1 MPTMSTLRIDDGELA
16 CIGLGANLGEARA
29 TLQAA
34 IDALAAL
41 PSTRLVAVSPF
52 YRTAPIDS
60 SGPDYINA
68 VALLRT
74 GLAPHELLHRL
85 QDVERVHGRERS
97 IRNAPRTLDLDVLIF
112 GDRTVASP
120 ELTLPHPR
128 IQERAFVLRP
138 LLDVLP
144 SAIIPGL
151 GPAIDWLPHVA
162 DQRIERLSP

>member
-1 MPTMSTLRIDDGELA
+1 MSTLRVDDGELA
-16 CIGLGANLGEARA
+16 CIGLGANLGKARA

-34 IDALAAL
+34 VDALSAL

-74 GLAPHELLHRL
+74 TLAPHDLLHFL
-85 QDVERVHGRERS
+85 QDIERVHGRERS
-97 IRNAPRTLDLDVLIF
+97 FRNAPRTLDLDLLLY
-112 GDRTVASP
+112 GDRTVSAP
-120 ELTLPHPR
+120 DLTVPHPR
-128 IQERAFVLRP
+128 IHERAFVLHP

-144 SAIIPGL
+144 SAVIPGL
-151 GPAIDWLPHVA
+151 GPAVGWLPHVA
-162 DQRIERLSP
+162 DQRIERLNP